1 MVTRLWQMIGPNLAA
16 AFIVFIETS
25 FYHVS
30 ADTAPIGMVKT
41 FAQGRRPNIKLRKIW
56 LDQFL

>member
-1 MVTRLWQMIGPNLAA
+1 MIGSNLAA

-30 ADTAPIGMVKT
+30 ADTTLIGMVKAL
-41 FAQGRRPNIKLRKIW
+41 AQGRRPNIKLRKIG
-56 LDQFL
+56 